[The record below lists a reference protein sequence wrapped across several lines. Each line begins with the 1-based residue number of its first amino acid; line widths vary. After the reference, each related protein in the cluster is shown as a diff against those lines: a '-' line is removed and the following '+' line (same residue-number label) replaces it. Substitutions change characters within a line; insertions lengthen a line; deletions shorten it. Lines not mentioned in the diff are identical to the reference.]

1 VGNKLALFGGPKTR
15 TQPFPPHPI
24 IGEEEKEA
32 VLAVLDSGHISSFI
46 AAPGQFFWGGEK
58 IRQFEHEFAAYCGVK
73 YAVAFNSATA
83 ALHAAVV
90 AVGVQP
96 GEEVI
101 VPPYTFTS
109 TATCALMH
117 NAIPVF
123 ADIQEDIYCLDP
135 KAVER
140 VISPLTRAI
149 IPVHLFGHPA
159 DMDSLMSVARKHNL
173 KVIEDCAQA
182 PGATYKG
189 RLVGTI
195 GDCGIFSFTES
206 KTIMTGEGGM
216 LITNDPG
223 IAEVAQMVRN
233 HGEVILESQTER
245 TYTSTILG
253 WNYRMTEM
261 EAALGIV
268 QLKRLND
275 LNAQRIALAD
285 YLSENMQRLPG
296 LGPPKVYFNCKHVYY
311 VYPFRYDEDVTGLS
325 RGQFAK
331 ALVAE
336 GIPIGVGY
344 VRPLYLNPIYHENCP
359 AAFRLYNGNA
369 RYDKGI
375 CPVSEAMYERELLL
389 LGVVRA
395 PATFADMADIVAA
408 MTKILEN
415 RHEFE
420 QETTERNENHAV
432 RHSRKPA
439 QGLEAA

>member
-1 VGNKLALFGGPKTR
+1 MKNKLALFGGPKTR

-24 IGEEEKEA
+24 IGEEEKQA
-32 VLAVLDSGHISSFI
+32 VLAVLESGHISTFI
-46 AAPGQFFWGGEK
+46 AAPGQFFLGGEK
-58 IRQFEHEFAAYCGVK
+58 IKQFEREFAAYHGVK

-135 KAVER
+135 EAVER
-140 VISPLTRAI
+140 AIGPLTSAI
-149 IPVHLFGHPA
+149 IPVHLFGHSA
-159 DMDSLMSVARKHNL
+159 DMDPLMDVAQKHNL

-182 PGATYKG
+182 PGASYKG
-189 RLVGTI
+189 RFVGTI

-206 KTIMTGEGGM
+206 KTIMTGEGGT
-216 LITNDPG
+216 LITNNPG

-275 LNAQRIALAD
+275 LNAQRMALAD
-285 YLSENMQRLPG
+285 YLSERIQKLPG
-296 LGPPKVYFNCKHVYY
+296 LSPPTVYPDCRHVYY
-311 VYPFRYDEDVTGLS
+311 TYPFRYDEAAAGLPRS
-325 RGQFAK
+325 EFAR
-331 ALVAE
+331 ALKAE
-336 GIPIGVGY
+336 GIPVGVGY
-344 VRPLYLNPIYHENCP
+344 VRPLYLNPIYHENRP
-359 AAFRLYNGNA
+359 AAFRLYDGNA

-375 CPVSEAMYERELLL
+375 CPVAEAMHERELLL
-389 LGVVRA
+389 LGVVRP
-395 PATFADMADIVAA
+395 PATFADMDDIIAA

-420 QETTERNENHAV
+420 QGTR
-432 RHSRKPA
+432 R
-439 QGLEAA
+439 

>member
-1 VGNKLALFGGPKTR
+1 MKNKLALFGGPKTR

-24 IGEEEKEA
+24 IGEEEKQA
-32 VLAVLDSGHISSFI
+32 VLAVLESGHISTFI
-46 AAPGQFFWGGEK
+46 AAPGQFFLGGEK
-58 IRQFEHEFAAYCGVK
+58 IKQFEREFAAYHGVK

-135 KAVER
+135 EAVER
-140 VISPLTRAI
+140 AIGPLTSAI
-149 IPVHLFGHPA
+149 IPVHLFGHSA
-159 DMDSLMSVARKHNL
+159 DMDPLMDVAQKHNL

-182 PGATYKG
+182 PGASYKG
-189 RLVGTI
+189 RFVGTI

-206 KTIMTGEGGM
+206 KTIMTGEGGT
-216 LITNDPG
+216 LITNNPG

-275 LNAQRIALAD
+275 LNAQRMALAD
-285 YLSENMQRLPG
+285 YLSERIQKLPG
-296 LGPPKVYFNCKHVYY
+296 LSPPTVYPDCKHVYY
-311 VYPFRYDEDVTGLS
+311 TYPFRYDETAAGLPRS
-325 RGQFAK
+325 EFAR
-331 ALVAE
+331 ALKAE
-336 GIPIGVGY
+336 GIPVGVGY
-344 VRPLYLNPIYHENCP
+344 VRPLYLNPIYHENQP
-359 AAFRLYNGNA
+359 AAFRLYDGNA

-375 CPVSEAMYERELLL
+375 CPVAEAMHERELLL
-389 LGVVRA
+389 FGVVRP
-395 PATFADMADIVAA
+395 PATFADMADIIAA

-420 QETTERNENHAV
+420 QGTR
-432 RHSRKPA
+432 R
-439 QGLEAA
+439 